1 MLVCFQEKCRQM
13 EFKWVKIKGQGS
25 TPNLL
30 SKKPIKAA
38 TTPTRTP
45 LRVRWRQGQL
55 FWAVLEP
62 RWIPPLSHLHHRVDT
77 QHNATVNTF
86 VYIRLEE
93 HENGAQALFFCVTFS
108 EQCVVPNVQIY

>member
-1 MLVCFQEKCRQM
+1 M
-13 EFKWVKIKGQGS
+13 EYKWVKIKGQGA

-45 LRVRWRQGQL
+45 LRVRGRQGQL
-55 FWAVLEP
+55 FWAALEP
-62 RWIPPLSHLHHRVDT
+62 RWTPPLSHLHHHVDI
-77 QHNATVNTF
+77 QHNAAINTF

-93 HENGAQALFFCVTFS
+93 RESRAQALFFCVKFS
-108 EQCVVPNVQIY
+108 EQSTVTNVQIY